1 MKLFKLLS
9 ILIVFTACKNDNKE
23 SVRTKSKELTTNLLV
38 NDDAY
43 SEKLLDDLLKCGDYS
58 FMDGYF
64 TVPDYGCIY
73 QPPTVNTLGNV
84 EIYLLPKKKLIAEN
98 DIENEEGLV
107 AKMSINKLKVNYDVY
122 ILVIDKKYLTH
133 NDKTDV
139 PYFPHFPYKQ
149 LIYKWTDGLWKNIA
163 ILNIN
168 DKNDSQYK
176 KWKSEFLIIPDLP
189 QKQEIREMKGSYFIK
204 TKVESIETGDLM
216 EISFYFEFQTS
227 GAILSIGTKN
237 SLEAY
242 CEGSYAVIKD
252 KEGLKLKYTG
262 EGTCTSDEEESSF
275 FVKKENDQYY
285 IKSKRFINEDWQL
298 LKLQQEAK
306 K

>member
-1 MKLFKLLS
+1 MKKL
-9 ILIVFTACKNDNKE
+9 INLIPVFIIIFFNSCNSKNTDNSNTKNLKKEEE
-23 SVRTKSKELTTNLLV
+23 SVKTSNYYS
-38 NDDAY
+38 DA
-43 SEKLLDDLLKCGDYS
+43 DFDNLLKCGDYS

-73 QPPTVNTLGNV
+73 QPPTVNILGNV
-84 EIYLLPKKKLIAEN
+84 EIYLLPKKKLITES
-98 DIENEEGLV
+98 DIEKEEDLI
-107 AKMSINKLKVNYDVY
+107 AKMSINNLKMNYDVY

-133 NDKTDV
+133 NDKMDV

-163 ILNIN
+163 TLNIK

-176 KWKSEFLIIPDLP
+176 KWKSDFLIVPESS
-189 QKQEIREMKGSYFIK
+189 QKQEIGEMRGSYFIK
-204 TKVESIETGDLM
+204 TKVSSIETGDPI
-216 EISFYFEFQTS
+216 EINFYFEFQNS
-227 GAILSIGTKN
+227 NAILSIGTKN

-242 CEGSYAVIKD
+242 CEGSYAVVKD
-252 KEGLKLKYTG
+252 KDGLKLKYTG

-275 FVKKENDQYY
+275 LIKKENDQYY

-298 LKLQQEAK
+298 FKMK
-306 K
+306 S